1 MRRGQYAADDGSFGR
16 SAGGAM
22 ARGIALIVA
31 AVLLGVILLRAT
43 DGPEPFSGVSASE
56 SDDDDGDGSTV
67 TTTDP
72 GTVTTAST
80 AAPAVA
86 HNPAEVTVLVANGA
100 GIDGLASRIADQLKA
115 ANYVLSEPGN
125 TKAPAD
131 ESTVFYTA
139 GYEADAAAVA
149 ALLSP
154 PPKTALLPDPPP
166 VDDMKGAQVLVV
178 AAADL
183 ATAAG

>member
-1 MRRGQYAADDGSFGR
+1 MRRGQHAADDGSFGR

-43 DGPEPFSGVSASE
+43 DSPEPFANIDTEV
-56 SDDDDGDGSTV
+56 DDEGEGTTV
-67 TTTDP
+67 TTDP
-72 GTVTTAST
+72 TITTETT
-80 AAPAVA
+80 AAPATV

-100 GIDGLASRIADQLKA
+100 GIPGLASKIGDQLKG
-115 ANYVLSEPGN
+115 ANFVVAEPGN

-131 ESTVFYTA
+131 ESAVFFTP
-139 GYEADAAAVA
+139 GYEGDAAAIA

-154 PPKTALLPDPPP
+154 PPKVAPLPDPPP
-166 VDDMKGAQVLVV
+166 VDDMKSAHVLVV

-183 ATAAG
+183 AAASG

>member
-1 MRRGQYAADDGSFGR
+1 MRRGQHAADDGSFGR

-22 ARGIALIVA
+22 ARGVALIVV

-43 DGPEPFSGVSASE
+43 DDAEPFRAV
-56 SDDDDGDGSTV
+56 DTNGSTA
-67 TTTDP
+67 TTDTTVP
-72 GTVTTAST
+72 GDDPVTDPTDTTLPEAR
-80 AAPAVA
+80 
-86 HNPAEVTVLVANGA
+86 NPAEVTVLVANGA
-100 GIDGLASRIADQLKA
+100 RINGLAGRVSDQLKA
-115 ANYVLSEPGN
+115 ANYVVAEPDN

-131 ESTVFYTA
+131 ASMVFYAA

-154 PPKTALLPDPPP
+154 APATAPLPEPPP
-166 VDDMKGAQVLVV
+166 VDDMKGAQILVV

>member
-1 MRRGQYAADDGSFGR
+1 MRRGQHAADDGSFSR

-43 DGPEPFSGVSASE
+43 DGPEPFVGTTASE
-56 SDDDDGDGSTV
+56 SDDDDDGSTTPTTDAGSAV
-67 TTTDP
+67 TTPT
-72 GTVTTAST
+72 T
-80 AAPAVA
+80 AAPAA

-100 GIDGLASRIADQLKA
+100 GIDGLASRIADALKP
-115 ANYVLSEPGN
+115 ANYVLADPGN

-131 ESTVFYTA
+131 ESTVFYTP

-154 PPKTALLPDPPP
+154 PPKTAPLPDPPP
-166 VDDMKGAQVLVV
+166 VDDMKGAHVLVV

>member
-1 MRRGQYAADDGSFGR
+1 MRRGQHAADDGSFGR

-43 DGPEPFSGVSASE
+43 DSPEPFANIDTEV
-56 SDDDDGDGSTV
+56 DDEGGEGTTV
-67 TTTDP
+67 TTDP
-72 GTVTTAST
+72 TVTTEST
-80 AAPAVA
+80 APAATA
-86 HNPAEVTVLVANGA
+86 HDPAEVTVLVANGA
-100 GIDGLASRIADQLKA
+100 GIPGLASTVADQLKG
-115 ANYVLSEPGN
+115 ANFIVAEPGN

-131 ESTVFYTA
+131 ESAVFFTP
-139 GYEADAAAVA
+139 GYEADAAAIA

-154 PPKTALLPDPPP
+154 PPKVAPLPDPPP
-166 VDDMKGAQVLVV
+166 VDDMKSANVLVV

-183 ATAAG
+183 AAASG

>member
-1 MRRGQYAADDGSFGR
+1 MRRGQHAADDGSFGR

-43 DGPEPFSGVSASE
+43 DSPEPFANIDTE
-56 SDDDDGDGSTV
+56 ASDDGGEGTTV
-67 TTTDP
+67 TTDP
-72 GTVTTAST
+72 TAPTTTPTTVT
-80 AAPAVA
+80 PA

-100 GIDGLASRIADQLKA
+100 GIPGLASRISEQLNGS
-115 ANYVLSEPGN
+115 NYVVADPTD

-131 ESTVFYTA
+131 ESAVFFTP
-139 GYEADAAAVA
+139 GYEADAAAIA

-154 PPKTALLPDPPP
+154 PPKVAPLPDPPP
-166 VDDMKGAQVLVV
+166 VDDMESAHVLVV

-183 ATAAG
+183 AAASG

>member
-1 MRRGQYAADDGSFGR
+1 
-16 SAGGAM
+16 M

-43 DGPEPFSGVSASE
+43 DSPEPFSGVDTEDA
-56 SDDDDGDGSTV
+56 GDSV
-67 TTTDP
+67 TTATTDP
-72 GTVTTAST
+72 TAPTTTPTTVV
-80 AAPAVA
+80 PA

-100 GIDGLASRIADQLKA
+100 GIPGLASTVADQLKG
-115 ANYVLSEPGN
+115 ANYVVAEPGN

-131 ESTVFYTA
+131 ESAVFFTP
-139 GYEADAAAVA
+139 GYEADAAAIA

-154 PPKTALLPDPPP
+154 PPKVAPLPDPAP
-166 VDDMKGAQVLVV
+166 VDDMKSAQVLVV

-183 ATAAG
+183 AAASG

>member
-1 MRRGQYAADDGSFGR
+1 
-16 SAGGAM
+16 M

-43 DGPEPFSGVSASE
+43 DSPEPFAGVDTEDASD
-56 SDDDDGDGSTV
+56 SV
-67 TTTDP
+67 TTATTDP
-72 GTVTTAST
+72 TAPTTAPT
-80 AAPAVA
+80 TVVPA

-100 GIDGLASRIADQLKA
+100 GIPGLASTVADQLKG
-115 ANYVLSEPGN
+115 ANYVVAEPGN

-131 ESTVFYTA
+131 ESAVFFTP
-139 GYEADAAAVA
+139 GYEADAAAIA

-154 PPKTALLPDPPP
+154 PPKVAPLPDPAP
-166 VDDMKGAQVLVV
+166 VDDMKSAQVLVV

-183 ATAAG
+183 AAASG

>member
-1 MRRGQYAADDGSFGR
+1 MRRGQHAADDGSFGR

-31 AVLLGVILLRAT
+31 AVLLGVVLLRAT
-43 DGPEPFSGVSASE
+43 DAPEPFAGIDASE
-56 SDDDDGDGSTV
+56 ANEDTGTTVPEDSTES
-67 TTTDP
+67 TA
-72 GTVTTAST
+72 TTATTLASR
-80 AAPAVA
+80 
-86 HNPAEVTVLVANGA
+86 NPAEVTVLVANGA
-100 GIDGLASRIADQLKA
+100 NIPGLASQISDRLKG
-115 ANYVLSEPGN
+115 ANYVVAEPAN

-131 ESTVFYTA
+131 ESAVFFTP

-154 PPKTALLPDPPP
+154 PPQVAPLPDPPP
-166 VDDMKGAQVLVV
+166 VDDLKSAHVLVV

-183 ATAAG
+183 AAASG